1 MDQLPIYVLL
11 EKKWNLKRCEKKRK
25 IRRLRRPWKRLKL
38 DTDGLILF
46 PWQDNSFKMDQTHA
60 RARNKYNSQKTGG
73 TDPDLF
79 LLVEMHK
86 RPGNGSLNL
95 KAV

>member
-11 EKKWNLKRCEKKRK
+11 ERKWNLKRCEKKRK

-38 DTDGLILF
+38 DMDGLILF

-60 RARNKYNSQKTGG
+60 FARNKYNSQKTGG

-79 LLVEMHK
+79 LLAEMHK